1 MKSMHTLDLDTNIS
15 LISQMEYMSLLT
27 DKEKAQFAY
36 SLGYQAAAKDFNK
49 RLEQVNVSQDSED
62 SEPDNSGWND
72 GQDSE

>member
-1 MKSMHTLDLDTNIS
+1 M
-15 LISQMEYMSLLT
+15 QYMELTT

-62 SEPDNSGWND
+62 SEPDNSGWDD